1 MKQFTVL
8 KIFTAMTLLYL
19 ARGTANMKPIILA
32 IMLRPELT
40 AESHSLFMATGTVTN
55 LLAQP

>member
-1 MKQFTVL
+1 
-8 KIFTAMTLLYL
+8 MTLLSL

-32 IMLRPELT
+32 IILRSEMS

-55 LLAQP
+55 LLAQS